1 MKKSN
6 VKLFI
11 LFGFILFL
19 SVGYAV
25 VNSVSLSVTGT
36 ARARSKTLDVYFTGN
51 TSVSNNDKAT
61 ATAVTNG
68 RTGTMNV
75 KNLVLNETVS
85 LEYEITNDE
94 TDVDASLEILYPAS
108 TDYFEVSIDE
118 KTGHGSSTPILAYG
132 MNDYYVRQVAIWRP
146 TRISKTFVIPAG
158 ETKTYVLSVKLIKT
172 PISSYDDY
180 LYFDITIEASPV
192 NSSV

>member
-25 VNSVSLSVTGT
+25 VNSVNLTVSGSAGAGT
-36 ARARSKTLDVYFTGN
+36 ETLDVYFTGN
-51 TSVSNNDKAT
+51 TSVSNGDKAT

-94 TDVDASLEILYPAS
+94 TDVDASLEILYPFS
-108 TDYFEVSIDE
+108 NDYFEVSIDE
-118 KTGHGSSTPILAYG
+118 KTGHGSSAPVSAHG
-132 MNDYYVRQVAIWRP
+132 MNDYYVQQVAVWGP
-146 TRISKTFVIPAG
+146 TMNSKTFVIPAG
-158 ETKTYVLSVKLIKT
+158 ETRTYVLSVKLIKT
-172 PISSYDDY
+172 PISSSDDY
-180 LYFDITIEASPV
+180 LDFDITIEASPV